1 MKIKNIKPPR
11 KFLVGKNK
19 TEISHVANIFLNDN
33 ELITFFTNKKNEYD
47 IVKKD
52 WGYYATP
59 SINSRLKNNNF
70 KTALVINEK
79 KQVFIML
86 IEKSKKQLFTKYLKK
101 EKNKVV
107 SWLDDEYKI

>member
-19 TEISHVANIFLNDN
+19 IEILHKADIFLDDN
-33 ELITFFTNKKNEYD
+33 ELITLLTNKKNEYD

-86 IEKSKKQLFTKYLKK
+86 IEKSKKQLFVKYLKK
-101 EKNKVV
+101 EKNRVI
-107 SWLDDEYKI
+107 SWLDEKYKI